1 MMHFYFKF
9 NLKLIIYSTY
19 ICFDDPAWIYNYKK
33 FSQHLQ
39 PVNEINFFILL
50 AKSIRFNWKKIMEEI
65 FLFKTVGHILSY
77 CILKIQLVDF
87 FNTRTKN
94 NSPNK
99 LIKTDK

>member
-1 MMHFYFKF
+1 
-9 NLKLIIYSTY
+9 
-19 ICFDDPAWIYNYKK
+19 
-33 FSQHLQ
+33 
-39 PVNEINFFILL
+39 
-50 AKSIRFNWKKIMEEI
+50 MEEI